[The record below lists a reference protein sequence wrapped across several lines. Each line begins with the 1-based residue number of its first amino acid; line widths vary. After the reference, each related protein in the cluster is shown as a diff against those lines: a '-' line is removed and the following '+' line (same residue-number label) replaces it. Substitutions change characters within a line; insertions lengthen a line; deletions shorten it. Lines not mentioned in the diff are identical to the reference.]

1 MHVSFHC
8 RRTVKDRMTGQNV
21 VLSDADIDLISRL
34 QKGQNP
40 DPTMEMYP
48 KFEDLYSHEVMIHPL
63 RATPEA
69 KRSFIPSLHEKRL
82 VGRMV
87 HLIKS
92 GIYAKCWKPKPK
104 DEGPR

>member
-1 MHVSFHC
+1 
-8 RRTVKDRMTGQNV
+8 MTGQNV
-21 VLSDADIDLISRL
+21 VLSDADMDLISRL
-34 QKGQNP
+34 EKGQTP
-40 DPTMEMYP
+40 DANMELYP

-69 KRSFIPSLHEKRL
+69 KRSFIPSIHEKRL

-92 GIYAKCWKPKPK
+92 GVYAKCWKPKEK
-104 DEGPR
+104 EDGPR